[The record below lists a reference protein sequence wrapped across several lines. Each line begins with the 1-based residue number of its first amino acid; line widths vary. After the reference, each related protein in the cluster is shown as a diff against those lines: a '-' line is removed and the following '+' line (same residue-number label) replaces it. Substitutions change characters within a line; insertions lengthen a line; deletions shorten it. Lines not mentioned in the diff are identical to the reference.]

1 MGGKRSLAHA
11 TKRHLAGSLSS
22 KVCGMNK
29 LASQPGTAADGP
41 PGERTRL
48 NRLIDAWRRRDW
60 LGIGIELAV
69 VTLGVLLAFQ
79 VDQWGDRRSQAKEER
94 RFLERLYTEYH
105 RGIAELDFVDSES
118 RRVRDQLFEVLTARA
133 TPAHL
138 EELSRRKDFGCGA
151 PRFRSANFNDTGF
164 EELVAS
170 GRLNLI
176 SDQALRSQ
184 VRDLAAAQ
192 ATSSRQV
199 ENARGLMLNQLPYL
213 DPYYRFDVDA
223 SRRESCHID
232 WVALVKDQKAVNAVV
247 RAYRVHGFIMDERQ
261 KVRAGSQALIRRLAC
276 LLGKPECAR

>member
-1 MGGKRSLAHA
+1 MKE
-11 TKRHLAGSLSS
+11 
-22 KVCGMNK
+22 V
-29 LASQPGTAADGP
+29 ASQPEPTA
-41 PGERTRL
+41 ERPRSEPARL
-48 NRLIDAWRRRDW
+48 IRLIDALRQRDW
-60 LGIGIELAV
+60 LGIVIELAV

-79 VDQWGDRRSQAKEER
+79 VDQWGDRRNQAKEER

-105 RGIAELDFVDSES
+105 RGIAELDFVDRDS
-118 RRVRDQLFEVLTARA
+118 RRIRDQIFKALSARA
-133 TPAHL
+133 TPKRL
-138 EELSRRKDFGCGA
+138 EELSRRPDFGCGA
-151 PRFRSANFNDTGF
+151 ARFRSANFNDTGF
-164 EELVAS
+164 GELVAS

-199 ENARGLMLNQLPYL
+199 EYARELMLGQLPYL

-232 WVALVKDQKAVNAVV
+232 WVGLAKDPKAVNAVI
-247 RAYRVHGFIMDERQ
+247 RAHRVHGFVMDERQ

-276 LLGKPECAR
+276 ALGKPECA